1 MARYTDK
8 LALISG
14 GRGAFGQAIAR
25 QLRTEGAR
33 VVLAD
38 IAYEGLSLTPGAE
51 GDEIRLDVTDEASWD
66 RIVAEVED
74 RRGRIDLFV
83 NGAGVICPE
92 SYAFE
97 DFPYDDW
104 RRLFEINT
112 HGTFLGTRAAIRH
125 MKTHGGGAV
134 VNIGSVAGYVGS
146 ADAAAYGPSK
156 AAVSN
161 TSKQAALSAALS
173 GHNVRVNTVHPGFVW
188 TSLIEGKMLRIYRDA
203 ETAQRAIAAQLP
215 LGRLARPEDV
225 AYAVAFLGSHEA
237 ESITGADLVIDAGR
251 LLK

>member
-1 MARYTDK
+1 MARYNDK

-14 GRGAFGQAIAR
+14 GYGAFGQAIAR
-25 QLRTEGAR
+25 QLRAEGAR

-38 IAYEGLSLTPGAE
+38 IAYENEALMPVDDVDT
-51 GDEIRLDVTDEASWD
+51 IRLDVTDEAGWD
-66 RIVAEVED
+66 AVISSVEE
-74 RRGRIDLFV
+74 RHGRIELLV
-83 NGAGVICPE
+83 NGAGVICAE

-97 DFPYDDW
+97 DFPYSAW

-125 MKTHGGGAV
+125 MKRYGGGAV

-146 ADAAAYGPSK
+146 SDAAAYGPSK
-156 AAVSN
+156 AAVTN
-161 TSKQAALSAALS
+161 TGKQAALSAALS

-188 TSLIEGKMLRIYRDA
+188 TPLIEGKMLRVYGDA
-203 ETAQRAIAAQLP
+203 ETAQKTIAGQVP
-215 LGRLARPEDV
+215 LGRLARAEDV
-225 AYAVAFLGSHEA
+225 AYAVAFLGSHQA
-237 ESITGADLVIDAGR
+237 DAITGADLVIDAGR

>member
-25 QLRTEGAR
+25 QLRAEGAR

-38 IAYEGLSLTPGAE
+38 IAYDAVSLVPGTE
-51 GDEIRLDVTDEASWD
+51 GDEIRLDVTDEAGWD
-66 RIVAEVED
+66 AVVAQVED
-74 RRGRIDLFV
+74 RHGRIDLLV

-97 DFPYDDW
+97 DFPYEDW
-104 RRLFEINT
+104 RRLFDINT

-125 MKTHGGGAV
+125 MKGRGGGAV

-156 AAVSN
+156 AAVAN
-161 TSKQAALSAALS
+161 TGKQAALSAALS
-173 GHNVRVNTVHPGFVW
+173 GHDVRVNTVHPGFVW

-203 ETAQRAIAAQLP
+203 ETARRTIAGQVP
-215 LGRLARPEDV
+215 LGRLALPEDV

-237 ESITGADLVIDAGR
+237 AAITGADLVIDAGR